1 MRIYLLGFM
10 GSGKTTFGKKLAASI
25 RFSFIDTDACFEK
38 EYQTTIEEFLKTHTE
53 DEFRQLETKILQ
65 QTKDIDK
72 VVIALGGGTPC
83 FYDNMNWILENG
95 LCVYLKLSPMALKN
109 RLLNSQKK
117 RPLLNYSSEEK
128 LLSSIENLLV
138 EREKFYQRAHI
149 SIDANNIKS
158 NSVKESFRLILESKK
173 KKDSSVKSFIVY
185 Q

>member
-117 RPLLNYSSEEK
+117 